1 MLILSSTRQH
11 CSDLQSVVGLN
22 VVRRHINAVQRLIN
36 VSSTSYQR
44 RCRQLPIDRNAIIEI
59 NGYHTLEILTS
70 LTNIKYQYA

>member
-36 VSSTSYQR
+36 VSSTSHQR
-44 RCRQLPIDRNAIIEI
+44 LI
-59 NGYHTLEILTS
+59 NVDVVNFRSIAMPS
-70 LTNIKYQYA
+70 